1 MDLKE
6 AFDIIDATL
15 GMFKSFEC
23 EIENGVLKEDF
34 LLTRVKKCNESV
46 IDEKL
51 NYEIL
56 SREFYTY
63 VDCDTEYKMYIVDI
77 RPVCTYLVNEWPSYS
92 ARRVRKVLNEV
103 FRECLEIC
111 EVHLKGIV
119 DITIDEGYN
128 FYRMY
133 NTGSQDT
140 RNIEHVMLD
149 TIHEMYYALKL
160 TEEVKS
166 EEQDQ
171 IKINGVITEDLAN
184 SIDWNKL
191 TKGFD
196 LERIKDIVNTIGKTK
211 RDKKI
216 IVKALYDAETASE
229 FFSKIPYSVDKL
241 LNNLYKEYDENHRG
255 LLEVSTETLNLDKL
269 LKQAIDEYMEKHVA
283 TDKDIDDYNN
293 YINVDGISKSDKI
306 GNFTK
311 RTLPIE
317 FRDPKAEQFM
327 QKLYKAGLIDSNWQP
342 AKLSISERGYL
353 AEFISNHLHIKSKWK
368 VLGALWKNN
377 PETLRQGKNKA
388 LEQVKTRA
396 FIEKINKITN

>member
-1 MDLKE
+1 
-6 AFDIIDATL
+6 
-15 GMFKSFEC
+15 
-23 EIENGVLKEDF
+23 
-34 LLTRVKKCNESV
+34 
-46 IDEKL
+46 
-51 NYEIL
+51 
-56 SREFYTY
+56 
-63 VDCDTEYKMYIVDI
+63 
-77 RPVCTYLVNEWPSYS
+77 
-92 ARRVRKVLNEV
+92 
-103 FRECLEIC
+103 
-111 EVHLKGIV
+111 
-119 DITIDEGYN
+119 
-128 FYRMY
+128 MY

-255 LLEVSTETLNLDKL
+255 LLEVSTETLNLDK
-269 LKQAIDEYMEKHVA
+269 
-283 TDKDIDDYNN
+283 
-293 YINVDGISKSDKI
+293 
-306 GNFTK
+306 
-311 RTLPIE
+311 
-317 FRDPKAEQFM
+317 
-327 QKLYKAGLIDSNWQP
+327 
-342 AKLSISERGYL
+342 
-353 AEFISNHLHIKSKWK
+353 
-368 VLGALWKNN
+368 
-377 PETLRQGKNKA
+377 
-388 LEQVKTRA
+388 
-396 FIEKINKITN
+396 